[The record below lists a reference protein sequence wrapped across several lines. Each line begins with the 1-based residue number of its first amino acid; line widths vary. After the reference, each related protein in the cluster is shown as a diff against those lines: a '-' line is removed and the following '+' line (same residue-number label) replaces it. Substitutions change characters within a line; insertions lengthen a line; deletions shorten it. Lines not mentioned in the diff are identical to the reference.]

1 MANAIWKHGTEIKS
15 NLKKLESIALQ
26 PKMWT
31 DEDFYQQMIAQEE
44 DQRHYGWMSRVDYL
58 KETLARMKNCK
69 EMANAK
75 SIDDIFPE
83 LKTLKKYAENQ
94 SSSSSNCEIY

>member
-44 DQRHYGWMSRVDYL
+44 DRRQDGWVSRVEYL

-69 EMANAK
+69 ELANAS

-83 LKTLKKYAENQ
+83 LKILKKDIMESQ
-94 SSSSSNCEIY
+94 SSSS